1 MSATTSAA
9 SNVTLPSSTPSSIES
24 SPQAGQSPAVEF
36 LIGLSIILL
45 SSILN
50 AGGLNLTK
58 LDHLRASSLPKS
70 ARKKDFLRPL
80 WVLGMILYILSQLIG
95 STLALEYMRAEYVAP
110 LGSTSLVFNFM
121 FASLIGT
128 PVTKWDIYGTVVV
141 VAGVIGI
148 VAFGSVN
155 SGLHPD
161 MDLDRLKTIWSRPG
175 WLGYFV
181 LMALGI
187 IIVYIGTSQLDAIW
201 VARAD
206 LQALPTSRTGPPPVK
221 NDAGWWA
228 STKAKID
235 HALHWTKEKLDTWTA
250 AKDDKYIAWMLGIG
264 WSCVGGALAGGCL
277 IFAKAIVK
285 LVSEY
290 MSGHAPGSQFAHPAT
305 VITIILLAATA
316 VSQIIALN
324 RGLKV
329 YESTLVVPMFY
340 GIYTASGFLNS
351 LIFNDEVDAYKP
363 WTLFCLFLS
372 IVVLIAGV
380 VLLTHKKPEPKPAAA
395 SNPTGAGDDAHS
407 MRTMTS
413 PTKSQKLGPRVL
425 GEDPS
430 NWSIGA
436 ESESEVEGEGPS
448 TPKKKANSL
457 AVSPAAARLSP
468 VQSLREGLRGAA
480 RRVSEASTS
489 IGLGLQVQKHSG
501 EEGKGLM
508 GGNDDD
514 DDESPVSPR
523 PNRPNWPLP
532 PHRSASSSSLEV
544 PSQTRNMRTRSPS
557 IRSDDFGEWEDG
569 NTSRR

>member
-9 SNVTLPSSTPSSIES
+9 SNVTLPSSTPSSVGTVTES
-24 SPQAGQSPAVEF
+24 GQNPVVAF
-36 LIGLSIILL
+36 LIGLAIILF

-58 LDHLRASSLPKS
+58 LDHLRTSALPKS

-161 MDLDRLKTIWSRPG
+161 TDLDRLKTMWSRPG

-201 VARAD
+201 VARGD
-206 LQALPTSRTGPPPVK
+206 LQALPTSRTAPPPVK
-221 NDAGWWA
+221 ADAGWWA
-228 STKAKID
+228 STKGKLGQ
-235 HALHWTKEKLDTWTA
+235 ALHWTKEKLDNWTA
-250 AKDDKYIAWMLGIG
+250 AKDDKYVAWMLGIG

-285 LVSEY
+285 LVSAY
-290 MSGHAPGSQFAHPAT
+290 MSGHAPGSQFASPAT
-305 VITIILLAATA
+305 IVTIILLAATA
-316 VSQIIALN
+316 ISQIVALN

-372 IVVLIAGV
+372 IVVLISGV
-380 VLLTHKKPEPKPAAA
+380 VLLTHKKPEPKPAA
-395 SNPTGAGDDAHS
+395 NPTGTGDDAHS
-407 MRTMTS
+407 MRTLTS
-413 PTKSQKLGPRVL
+413 PSKSQKAGPRVL
-425 GEDPS
+425 GEDQS

-436 ESESEVEGEGPS
+436 ESESEAEGPS
-448 TPKKKANSL
+448 TPKKKANTLS
-457 AVSPAAARLSP
+457 VSPAAARLSP
-468 VQSLREGLRGAA
+468 VQSLRESVRGVA
-480 RRVSEASTS
+480 RRVSEASS

-523 PNRPNWPLP
+523 PVRQAWPE
-532 PHRSASSSSLEV
+532 RNASSSSLET
-544 PSQTRNMRTRSPS
+544 PSQTKNLRTRSAS

-569 NTSRR
+569 NKSRR

>member
-9 SNVTLPSSTPSSIES
+9 SNVTLPSSTPSSVGTAAGES
-24 SPQAGQSPAVEF
+24 GQNYERAVF
-36 LIGLSIILL
+36 Q
-45 SSILN
+45 
-50 AGGLNLTK
+50 NLQGRK
-58 LDHLRASSLPKS
+58 ISYDRYGFS
-70 ARKKDFLRPL
+70 AC
-80 WVLGMILYILSQLIG
+80 LSQLIG

-161 MDLDRLKTIWSRPG
+161 TDLDRLKTMWSRPG
-175 WLGYFV
+175 WLLYFV
-181 LMALGI
+181 LMALAI

-201 VARAD
+201 VARGD
-206 LQALPTSRTGPPPVK
+206 LQALPTSRTAPPPVK
-221 NDAGWWA
+221 ADAGWWA
-228 STKAKID
+228 STKGKLD
-235 HALHWTKEKLDTWTA
+235 QALHWMKEKLDNWTA
-250 AKDDKYIAWMLGIG
+250 AKDDKYVAWMLGIG

-285 LVSEY
+285 LVSAY
-290 MSGHAPGSQFAHPAT
+290 MGGHAPGSQFASPAT
-305 VITIILLAATA
+305 IITLILLAATA

-351 LIFNDEVDAYKP
+351 LVFNDEVDAYKP

-372 IVVLIAGV
+372 IVVLISGV
-380 VLLTHKKPEPKPAAA
+380 VLLTHKKPEPKPAA
-395 SNPTGAGDDAHS
+395 NPAGAGDDAHS
-407 MRTMTS
+407 MRTFTS
-413 PTKSQKLGPRVL
+413 PSKSQKAGPRVL
-425 GEDPS
+425 GDDQS

-436 ESESEVEGEGPS
+436 ESESEAEGDGQGPS
-448 TPKKKANSL
+448 TPKKRTNTLS
-457 AVSPAAARLSP
+457 VSPAAARLSP
-468 VQSLREGLRGAA
+468 VQSLRESVRGVA
-480 RRVSEASTS
+480 RRVSEASS
-489 IGLGLQVQKHSG
+489 IGLGLQIQKHTG
-501 EEGKGLM
+501 EEGRGLM

-514 DDESPVSPR
+514 DDESPA
-523 PNRPNWPLP
+523 
-532 PHRSASSSSLEV
+532 SASGLAERKRFVLEF
-544 PSQTRNMRTRSPS
+544 RNS
-557 IRSDDFGEWEDG
+557 ITD
-569 NTSRR
+569 